1 MLIKNNSK
9 NLKFNFNSNINYS
22 INDFF
27 SLDMFNP
34 INQKNYFDMYKFD
47 LFKKKKFRT
56 HVFGMGG
63 SSLSSK
69 LLAQFLDPS
78 SLGKKL
84 FIYDNPSPL
93 TINNVLLD
101 KSLSK
106 NDKFIFISKSGNT
119 IETKY
124 FLHLVIKILNQK
136 KVSNM
141 FKDFIFIT
149 EDKESYMKNF
159 AQKNKILTFDHD
171 PNIGGRFSIFSI
183 TALLPLISAGFSLTV
198 ILNSFKKAKKLFL
211 KNHIKLSENTS
222 CSIAYE
228 KKYNLNIL
236 VGLSYHDKINVLNE
250 WYRQIFAES
259 LGKNKKAINYISS
272 YGSIDQHSQF
282 QLYID
287 GPYDKHFNFFKIKNK
302 NQNKAIISNAS
313 LTKGYNL
320 MSTLEDGAIKTLQQK
335 KFLVT
340 QISIDNDFKSYCYLL
355 FYLIFDIYLRSK
367 YENINFLDQPA
378 VEILKKNT
386 KA

>member
-9 NLKFNFNSNINYS
+9 NLNFIPKSKIGYS
-22 INDFF
+22 INEFL
-27 SLDMFNP
+27 SLNMFNP
-34 INQKNYFDMYKFD
+34 INQKNYFDTYKLD

-69 LLAQFLDPS
+69 LLAQFLDPY

-84 FIYDNPSPL
+84 FIYDNPSQIKIKNTL
-93 TINNVLLD
+93 SDLNIN
-101 KSLSK
+101 KK
-106 NDKFIFISKSGNT
+106 DKFIFISKSGNT

-136 KVSNM
+136 KISNM

-149 EDKESYMKNF
+149 EDKDSYLKNF
-159 AQKNKILTFDHD
+159 ARKNNILTFDHD

-183 TALLPLISAGFSLTV
+183 TALLPLISLGFSYTK
-198 ILNSFKKAKKLFL
+198 ILNSFKKAKNLFL
-211 KNHIKLSENTS
+211 KNHEMLSKNIS
-222 CSIAYE
+222 CSMAYE
-228 KKYNLNIL
+228 KKNNLNIL
-236 VGLSYHDKINVLNE
+236 VGLNYHDKINAVNE

-287 GPYDKHFNFFKIKNK
+287 GPHDKHYIFFKIVTPNR
-302 NQNKAIISNAS
+302 QIITNSS
-313 LTKGYNL
+313 LINGYNL
-320 MSTLEDGAIKTLQQK
+320 MNSLEKGAIKTLTQK
-335 KFLVT
+335 KFLVS
-340 QISIDNDFKSYCYLL
+340 QISINDDFNDYCFLL
-355 FYLIFDIYLRSK
+355 IYLIFDIYLRSRFEK
-367 YENINFLDQPA
+367 INFLDQPA

-386 KA
+386 KV